1 MCEKVGDNE
10 VNIQICQGRKGPVL
24 CQNFFA
30 MINSHIFLVLRS
42 SVVQTDIKG
51 HQFHH

>member
-24 CQNFFA
+24 CQNF
-30 MINSHIFLVLRS
+30 NSHIFLVLGS
-42 SVVQTDIKG
+42 SVVQTLDIKG